1 MTTILVVEDD
11 PLISAFVQKGLRR
24 HGYATELADDGLTAR
39 RLGMSGA
46 FDLVVLDLG
55 LPERDGL
62 RVLRELRSAG
72 HTVPVVVLTG
82 LPERDAVTCLESGA
96 DDYMRKPFHFDE
108 LLARVR
114 SRLRT
119 TSSGT
124 GAATVAAGDVQ
135 LDLRTRRAWVHGRA
149 VDLTSREFALLETFL
164 RHPDQVLGREQ
175 LLSQVWGYAVDP
187 GTNVVNVYVNA
198 LRKKLGADVIETVR
212 GVGYRLKTP

>member
-1 MTTILVVEDD
+1 MTSILIVEDD
-11 PLISAFVQKGLRR
+11 PLISAFVQKGLRL
-24 HGYATELADDGLTAR
+24 HGYATEIADDGLTAR
-39 RLGMSGA
+39 QLGMSGA
-46 FDLVVLDLG
+46 YDLVVLDLG
-55 LPERDGL
+55 LPDRDGL
-62 RVLRELRSAG
+62 RVLREIRSAG

-82 LPERDAVTCLESGA
+82 LSERDAATCLESGA
-96 DDYMRKPFHFDE
+96 DDYMRKPFHFEE

-119 TSSGT
+119 SSGGT
-124 GAATVAAGDVQ
+124 SRATVSAGGIQ
-135 LDLRTRRAWVHGRA
+135 LDLRSRRAWVHGRA
-149 VDLTSREFALLETFL
+149 VELTSREFALLEAFL

-212 GVGYRLKTP
+212 GVGYRLRPA

>member
-1 MTTILVVEDD
+1 MTTILIVEDD
-11 PLISAFVQKGLRR
+11 PLISAFVQKGLRK

-82 LPERDAVTCLESGA
+82 LSERDAVTCLESGA

-124 GAATVAAGDVQ
+124 GSATVAAGDVQ
-135 LDLRTRRAWVHGRA
+135 LDLRSRRAWVHGRG

-164 RHPDQVLGREQ
+164 RHPDQVLGRDQ